1 LADSSQLIDG
11 ADPVRPGFI
20 TRISPAT
27 IRHDNPGAA
36 IVNTETANAIGVL
49 AGTLTTISFVPQ
61 VVKIWKS
68 KHARDISL
76 GMFVIF
82 SSGVLLWLFYG
93 IETGAMPVV
102 VANAVTLGLS
112 LTILAF
118 KIRYR

>member
-1 LADSSQLIDG
+1 M
-11 ADPVRPGFI
+11 
-20 TRISPAT
+20 
-27 IRHDNPGAA
+27 
-36 IVNTETANAIGVL
+36 NTETANAIGLL

-76 GMFVIF
+76 GMFAIF
-82 SSGVLLWLFYG
+82 SSGVVLWLIYG
-93 IETGAMPVV
+93 IATGTTPII